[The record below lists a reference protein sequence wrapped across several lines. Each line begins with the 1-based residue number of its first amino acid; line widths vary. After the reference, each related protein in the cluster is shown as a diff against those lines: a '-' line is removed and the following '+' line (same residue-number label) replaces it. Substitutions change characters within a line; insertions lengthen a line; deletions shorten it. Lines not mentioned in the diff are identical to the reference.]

1 MADINNTLGFTGTIV
16 NPLQDLQS
24 VLTVG
29 NFSDLN
35 INLVPDYLNPGSD
48 GGFFAPNGAAIVSGD
63 YQGVLTATNLALYS
77 GALETSLNAQTGLL
91 LSNGGTDFVNIKN
104 TITSKSYNLLTPD
117 LEDSGDYYIPTSVNG
132 IFADI
137 SGNIVLPDPIP
148 YIPTLQEV
156 CEEGNTYEDIPSDL
170 ITVIQPGQVNV
181 RRPSTSIQ
189 TNLNPELISFAQN
202 SSSVRLQANLSTP
215 FSTVTQT
222 LQHQNGI
229 IALLSDIPSLTS
241 YQLTSEK
248 NNANGYAG
256 LDGSG
261 KIFSSQLP
269 SITVTEVYTVASQVA
284 QLALVADE
292 GDVAIRT
299 DLSKSYIHNGGVTG
313 TMADWSE
320 LLTPTGGVTSVTGTT
335 NRITSTGGTSP
346 VIDIS
351 AAYVGQTS
359 ITTLG
364 TIATGIWQGTA
375 IADTYISSASV
386 WNAKVGPTRTL
397 TINGSAQDL
406 SANRTW
412 TVGDVIMSPAT
423 VQTATTQ
430 TGSSAIGILNL
441 EQTWNTS
448 GTPTMLKMNVV
459 DTASNAASLLFD
471 FQMGGVS
478 RVKSSKVGVVTSN
491 GFNSSA
497 GGIRGSY
504 YDTSGNVFNFGNT
517 SLYGATGV
525 ATVTTSGDK
534 RAFYANY
541 SWSPTSGTSTM
552 TAFNYNGTINQTGGA
567 NGITRAFYANPTLTA
582 AADFRAF
589 EASTGAIVL
598 PYRAVTTTSSLLNS
612 DYLIVASNTITI
624 TLPSSVA
631 GKIIKIK
638 NIDTGTITINPL
650 SGTIDG
656 VSSKS
661 LTVQYTGF
669 EFTGDGTNWLITGTF

>member
-1 MADINNTLGFTGTIV
+1 MADINNSLPPSSGIGA
-16 NPLQDLQS
+16 LQDLQS

-181 RRPSTSIQ
+181 QRPSTGIQ

-248 NNANGYAG
+248 NNPNGYAG

-261 KIFSSQLP
+261 KLSTSQLP
-269 SITVTEVYTVASQVA
+269 AIAVTEVYTVASQVA
-284 QLALVADE
+284 QLALTADE

-299 DLSKSYIHNGGVTG
+299 DLSKSYIHNGGTSG

-320 LLTPTGGVTSVTGTT
+320 LLTPTGGVTSVSGTT
-335 NRITSTGGTSP
+335 NRITSSGGATP

-351 AAYVGQTS
+351 SAYVGQTS
-359 ITTLG
+359 IITLG
-364 TIATGIWQGTA
+364 TITTGTWQGTS
-375 IADTYISSASV
+375 IAPAYIANMSSSQLA
-386 WNAKVGPTRTL
+386 TIL
-397 TINGSAQDL
+397 TDETG
-406 SANRTW
+406 
-412 TVGDVIMSPAT
+412 
-423 VQTATTQ
+423 
-430 TGSSAIGILNL
+430 TGSVVFATSPTISGATLSGI
-441 EQTWNTS
+441 TTS
-448 GTPTMLKMNVV
+448 GAINAPNNDINSKYFGVGSQGAPFLSGYSSCFQAFGNATI
-459 DTASNAASLLFD
+459 AAS
-471 FQMGGVS
+471 GN
-478 RVKSSKVGVVTSN
+478 KSTFINEVNWSSSSTAATFTS
-491 GFNSSA
+491 FNSS
-497 GGIRGSY
+497 
-504 YDTSGNVFNFGNT
+504 
-517 SLYGATGV
+517 
-525 ATVTTSGDK
+525 
-534 RAFYANY
+534 
-541 SWSPTSGTSTM
+541 PTLNLTGTSTS
-552 TAFNYNGTINQTGGA
+552 
-567 NGITRAFYANPTLTA
+567 ITRGLWHHPTNTSVIE
-582 AADFRAF
+582 DRALDI
-589 EASTGAIVL
+589 ESGAIKL
-598 PYRAVTTTSSLLNS
+598 SPPRAITTTSSLTKS

-656 VSSKS
+656 ASSKS